1 MGKINLTLNDDLE
14 RQFRELA
21 YKTKGMKKGFLTDA
35 TEEAITIWLEYVKL
49 QMSKSRPSDDLW
61 PVEQKALDD
70 IKSGKT
76 KMITQSGQEF
86 LDDLQSI
93 IDEKA

>member
-1 MGKINLTLNDDLE
+1 
-14 RQFRELA
+14 
-21 YKTKGMKKGFLTDA
+21 
-35 TEEAITIWLEYVKL
+35 
-49 QMSKSRPSDDLW
+49 MSKSRPSDDLW

-76 KMITQSGQEF
+76 KMITQGGQEF